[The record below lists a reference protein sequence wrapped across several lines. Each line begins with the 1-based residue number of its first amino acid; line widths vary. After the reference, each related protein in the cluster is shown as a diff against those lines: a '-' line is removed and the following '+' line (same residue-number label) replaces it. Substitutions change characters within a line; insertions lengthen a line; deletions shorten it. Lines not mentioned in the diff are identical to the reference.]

1 MDVNFGKCRVEYLR
15 WSGNAFPTTGTWGQ
29 ILEPVEGSVVL
40 TTNEGTD
47 LEAKIEGGQVI
58 DKLAGKNTYQLTVG
72 VFVKKGVPLP
82 FADNDGVVQGF
93 FAVRVIPVEDE
104 TCPGILIKKGTV
116 KALQEYNTTDG
127 WRYTY
132 TVMGLVPAEGEN
144 TVQPYTASSAVAS
157 GFSLKV
163 GSSVVATQERDT
175 PATLTAGTAELT
187 VTGTNL
193 NSTISATIKVGNNI
207 IGLTKKSSST
217 ATQAVFEGVT
227 SAGSLTEVRMDGVV
241 LKSF

>member
-58 DKLAGKNTYQLTVG
+58 DKLAGKSTYQLTVG
-72 VFVKKGVPLP
+72 VYVKKGEALP
-82 FADNDGVVQGF
+82 FTDHDGVVEGTW
-93 FAVRVIPVEDE
+93 AIRVIPVEDE
-104 TCPGILIKKGTV
+104 TCPGILIKKSTL
-116 KALQEYNTTDG
+116 KASQDYNTTDG

-132 TVMGLVPAEGEN
+132 TVMALVPGENEN
-144 TVQPYTASSAVAS
+144 TVQPYTASAAVAS
-157 GFSLKV
+157 SFNLKV
-163 GSSVVATQERDT
+163 GNTSVASNSTT
-175 PATLTAGTAELT
+175 TAPTLSAGSAELS

-193 NSTISATIKVGNNI
+193 NTSVQATLKVGNNTI
-207 IGLTKKSSST
+207 VLTKKSTST
-217 ATQAVFEGVT
+217 ATQAVFEGST
-227 SAGSLTEVRMDGVV
+227 SAGSLTEIKLDGEV
-241 LKSF
+241 LKAF